1 MVVFT
6 DFVFFMG
13 MKVLEHTLCG
23 NIPPERSVMLKRFM
37 REEDGATMVEYGL
50 MIALIAVVLIVIVST
65 LGQSLENAFA
75 RTNTGVQNANTA
87 DASATPGGPVA
98 TP

>member
-1 MVVFT
+1 
-6 DFVFFMG
+6 
-13 MKVLEHTLCG
+13 
-23 NIPPERSVMLKRFM
+23 MLKRFI

-65 LGQSLENAFA
+65 LGQSLKATFV
-75 RTNTGVQNANTA
+75 RSNTAVNNSTVA